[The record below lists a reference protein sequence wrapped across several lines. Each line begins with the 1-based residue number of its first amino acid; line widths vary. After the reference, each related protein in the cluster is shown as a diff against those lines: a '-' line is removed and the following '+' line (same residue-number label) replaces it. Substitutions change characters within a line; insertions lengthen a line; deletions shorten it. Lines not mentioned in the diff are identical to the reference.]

1 MLEQQ
6 FVNALSLG
14 CVYALFA
21 LGFTLVF
28 GVLGVINLAHG
39 AVFMVGA
46 YAALTVVQ
54 NLALPLWAGLVA
66 AFVVAGLTGVIIDY
80 LVLKP
85 LRKRNAPHLIPMIA
99 TIGVGIILNN
109 AAQGI
114 FGASNLRFHGTVPEE
129 VIEVAG
135 LHLTV
140 IELGIIF
147 MSFALMAVLMFVMRR
162 TQFGRALRHRRI
174 AQAAWLLG
182 INVENCSS
190 PLRSPPRLGG
200 VAGVLIGLYS
210 NALFP
215 LMGQP
220 MLLGIAVIILG
231 GMGDIRGAMLGGLF
245 LGFAEVLSVAYIG
258 STMRD
263 AVAFGLLF
271 LILLVRP
278 QACSAKWFNAR
289 RKCDERI
296 RKFLGHLWQPGA
308 DAGHQCPAGPVHLAD
323 AGLRHACHGQ
333 CGLHGHRRLRRR
345 LAHHELRRVLP
356 CGAGRHAGAGPGG
369 GADRPAHAALVR
381 GLPGWRRWVSVR
393 WCA

>member
-1 MLEQQ
+1 MQWALHGALTALESPIMFEQQ

-21 LGFTLVF
+21 LGFTLIF

-46 YAALTVVQ
+46 
-54 NLALPLWAGLVA
+54 PLWAGLMA
-66 AFVVAGLTGVIIDY
+66 AFFVAGFTGVIIDY

-109 AAQGI
+109 GAQSI
-114 FGASNLRFHGTVPEE
+114 FGASNLRFPHGTVPEE

-147 MSFALMAVLMFVMRR
+147 LSFALMAVLMYVMRR
-162 TQFGRALRHRRI
+162 TQFGRALRAI
-174 AQAAWLLG
+174 AESPKAAWLLG
-182 INVENCSS
+182 INVEKLFVTTSFAAAA
-190 PLRSPPRLGG
+190 LGG

-220 MLLGIAVIILG
+220 MLHKGIAVIILG

-278 QACSAKWFNAR
+278 QGLFGKVVQ
-289 RKCDERI
+289 RK
-296 RKFLGHLWQPGA
+296 A
-308 DAGHQCPAGPVHLAD
+308 
-323 AGLRHACHGQ
+323 
-333 CGLHGHRRLRRR
+333 
-345 LAHHELRRVLP
+345 
-356 CGAGRHAGAGPGG
+356 
-369 GADRPAHAALVR
+369 
-381 GLPGWRRWVSVR
+381 
-393 WCA
+393 

>member
-46 YAALTVVQ
+46 YAALAVITH
-54 NLALPLWAGLVA
+54 AGLPLWAALITAVI
-66 AFVVAGLTGVIIDY
+66 VAGLFGAAIDY
-80 LVLKP
+80 LVLEP

-99 TIGVGIILNN
+99 TIGVAIILNN
-109 AAQGI
+109 GAQAI
-114 FGASNLRFHGTVPEE
+114 FGASNLRFPMGTVPETAME
-129 VIEVAG
+129 IGG
-135 LHLTV
+135 LHVTA

-147 MSFALMAVLMFVMRR
+147 ISFALMAVLMVTMRR
-162 TQFGRALRHRRI
+162 TQFGRAMR
-174 AQAAWLLG
+174 AVAESPKAAWLLG
-182 INVENCSS
+182 IDVERLFLITSFAAAA
-190 PLRSPPRLGG
+190 LGG
-200 VAGVLIGLYS
+200 LAGLLIGLYS

-220 MLLGIAVIILG
+220 MLHKGIAVIILG

-245 LGFAEVLSVAYIG
+245 LGFAEVLSVAYVG

-278 QACSAKWFNAR
+278 QGLFGKVAQ
-289 RKCDERI
+289 RK
-296 RKFLGHLWQPGA
+296 A
-308 DAGHQCPAGPVHLAD
+308 
-323 AGLRHACHGQ
+323 
-333 CGLHGHRRLRRR
+333 
-345 LAHHELRRVLP
+345 
-356 CGAGRHAGAGPGG
+356 
-369 GADRPAHAALVR
+369 
-381 GLPGWRRWVSVR
+381 
-393 WCA
+393 